1 MARNSPQVVM
11 LATNYFTLWELM
23 KRRIGEVQR
32 AWEILAERVDRF
44 RPLPENV
51 GELIGQRDI
60 STSQVRT
67 VHQRVFARI
76 RQLAQE
82 QDTYILHRY
91 DVGYP
96 PNLSQVPDAPEIL
109 FVQGENLDLLLRP
122 IIAIVGTRKAS
133 MEGQRRA
140 FKLAFLL
147 AERGVVVASGLARGI
162 DRAAHEGALSVGGD
176 TIAVLG
182 TPLDRVYPPE
192 HASLQER
199 IRRFGLLVSQFYPG
213 AGVRRHYFPMRNA
226 VMSGLSLGT
235 VVIEASEGSGALIQA
250 RQCLNQGRKLFIPR
264 SAVENP
270 NLTWPR
276 SYLKRPG
283 AYEFSSVDELV
294 GVLEREGLLPQERD
308 SREYAHQWNTEVI
321 HLP

>member
-1 MARNSPQVVM
+1 MVRNSPQVIM
-11 LATNYFTLWELM
+11 LAANYFTLWELM
-23 KRRIGEVQR
+23 QRRTNEVQR
-32 AWEILAERVDRF
+32 VWRILVERTDPF
-44 RPLPENV
+44 HPIPDDV
-51 GELIGQRDI
+51 GKLIGHNEI
-60 STSQVRT
+60 PPEQVRT
-67 VHQRVFARI
+67 VYNRVAAQIRQI
-76 RQLAQE
+76 AQDTWILRRHGPGYPRQLAE
-82 QDTYILHRY
+82 
-91 DVGYP
+91 
-96 PNLSQVPDAPEIL
+96 VPSAPEIL
-109 FVQGENLDLLLRP
+109 FVRGENIELLSRP
-122 IIAIVGTRKAS
+122 MIAVVGTRQAS
-133 MEGQRRA
+133 PEGQRRA

-147 AERGVVVASGLARGI
+147 AKRGVVVASGLARGI
-162 DRAAHEGALSVGGD
+162 DAAAHEGALAAGGE

-182 TPLDRVYPPE
+182 TPVDRVYPPE

-250 RQCLNQGRKLFIPR
+250 RQCLKQGRKLFIPR

-283 AYEFSSVDELV
+283 AYEFSSVEDLMS
-294 GVLEREGLLPQERD
+294 VLAREGLLPQERQPWD
-308 SREYAHQWNTEVI
+308 SDRVYSSAFIYMH
-321 HLP
+321 